1 MIGTVVAPAGKKS
14 PSARPQRPYQDSLR
28 LLDTHRPSAPAL
40 AHRPLADGALEA
52 DDVPRR
58 GNRRDRAKIFLIN
71 QYLFEDPEAVVPT
84 FRYRGVRTIG

>member
-1 MIGTVVAPAGKKS
+1 VGWRQQ
-14 PSARPQRPYQDSLR
+14 ARNRLQHVQRRNQDSLR
-28 LLDTHRPSAPAL
+28 LLDPNRPSSPAL
-40 AHRPLADGALEA
+40 AHCPLADGTLEA

-58 GNRRDRAKIFLIN
+58 GNRRDRVKILMN

>member
-1 MIGTVVAPAGKKS
+1 MIGTVAPAGKKS
-14 PSARPQRPYQDSLR
+14 PSARPQQRPYQDSLR

-52 DDVPRR
+52 DECPDAATGETVP
-58 GNRRDRAKIFLIN
+58 KFLIN